1 MDGSLGVVVLLESL
15 LEHNQVVV
23 KTVSTIL
30 LGQSCFQLSI
40 QECLVWGV

>member
-1 MDGSLGVVVLLESL
+1 

-23 KTVSTIL
+23 KEVSTIL
-30 LGQSCFQLSI
+30 LGQGCFQLLI